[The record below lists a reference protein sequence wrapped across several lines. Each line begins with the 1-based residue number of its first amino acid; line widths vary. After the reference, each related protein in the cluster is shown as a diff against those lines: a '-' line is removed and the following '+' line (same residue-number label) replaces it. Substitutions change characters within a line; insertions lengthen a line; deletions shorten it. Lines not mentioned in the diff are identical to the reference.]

1 MFQND
6 WHQKVR
12 SRMAKLTMT
21 TNTVKKKSICENGYL
36 EKAEKFQPIFP
47 Q

>member
-6 WHQKVR
+6 WHQKVK
-12 SRMAKLTMT
+12 SWMAKLTMT
-21 TNTVKKKSICENGYL
+21 TKTVKKSICENGYS
-36 EKAEKFQPIFP
+36 EKAGKFQPIFP